1 MSGNKPR
8 YESLCDQLQAVF
20 DGEPWYGDSLIAKL
34 EMIRAEVEE
43 PSDLNKT
50 ASYVQHLINWRQ
62 FVIKKLIGD
71 IDFDITLNT
80 TADWTD
86 INIEHFEAWD
96 HLLELLRDTQNQLVT
111 LIRSLSNEVL
121 IKQVPGKDYSFEHML
136 HGLIQHEVYHTGQI
150 AVYWKNR

>member
-8 YESLCDQLQAVF
+8 CESLCKQLQAVF

-34 EMIRAEVEE
+34 ELIRAQAEE
-43 PSDLNKT
+43 PFELNKT

-62 FVIKKLIGD
+62 FVIKKLMGD

-80 TADWTD
+80 TADWKD
-86 INIEHFEAWD
+86 IIIDHFEAWD
-96 HLLELLRDTQNQLVT
+96 HLLELLGDTQNQLVT
-111 LIRSLSNEVL
+111 LIGSLSNEVL
-121 IKQVPGKDYSFEHML
+121 IKQVPEKGYSFVHML